1 MDNRQPKK
9 DEDIEANIKGALTSR
24 AVAEKALEET
34 KLNADAKP
42 FVPSSDKKDPTPA
55 EAFGKK
61 GGRSRRR
68 KSLKKKTLKRRKA
81 LKKKTSRRS

>member
-24 AVAEKALEET
+24 AVAEKALEEK

-42 FVPSSDKKDPTPA
+42 FVPSA
-55 EAFGKK
+55 NK

-68 KSLKKKTLKRRKA
+68 KSLKKKTSKRRKYH
-81 LKKKTSRRS
+81 KHS